1 MFWNRKKRAETAAD
15 LNSEKKDAVVE
26 IVADKTARKE
36 VKQRALQAN
45 EQLQELLAS
54 HPFEIKV
61 YLAMGGEYP
70 PRKRRK
76 T

>member
-1 MFWNRKKRAETAAD
+1 MFWNRKKRDHEAAD
-15 LNSEKKDAVVE
+15 LKSEKKDAVIE
-26 IVADKTARKE
+26 IVADQTQRKE

-45 EQLQELLAS
+45 EQLQELLANN
-54 HPFEIKV
+54 PFEIKV
-61 YLAMGGEYP
+61 YLSMGGEYP